1 MRLTNTLLLLVW
13 VLLPWEI
20 FAQPVAEKRGKTFVF
35 PIITRS
41 LETGWNFGAVS
52 AIIFPINRLDTV
64 SRSSNIVVVGMFWCY
79 VTGNLPVLSSS
90 WPEFSRY
97 KKPSKW
103 GVKWGRHTN
112 HPPQSTQCTPT
123 TTTTTLLMVVRNQP
137 ARPPMDNNNGCGPAH
152 LHHTD
157 CKRQV
162 HKMVH
167 I

>member
-1 MRLTNTLLLLVW
+1 MELPQPIQKTGNLQLGLKHCLCRGSWGECPALL
-13 VLLPWEI
+13 I
-20 FAQPVAEKRGKTFVF
+20 SRAA
-35 PIITRS
+35 S
-41 LETGWNFGAVS
+41 LCVYS
-52 AIIFPINRLDTV
+52 MC
-64 SRSSNIVVVGMFWCY
+64 IVVVGMFWCY